1 MNQQLLA
8 LTLTAT
14 TMGTIS
20 SAAEACTRA
29 LYHSDA
35 LDTTMVTRSMDWE
48 GYDQAVVRGIPRGT
62 VLDTRAPKV
71 YGVDLNKSGVAN
83 QAYKSKY
90 AMIEIASF
98 DAEFVTEAINEH
110 GVLGQI
116 HYLNT
121 DWQEEKALKK
131 GNTNID
137 GQQFV
142 QYVVAN
148 AKNLDEVQSIIKNT
162 NIRDQKLGGVP
173 GLYDANTAVDRFLAH
188 FIFADN
194 SGETILVEMVNGEKR
209 FYRGA
214 GSLDVISNNPTFDT
228 MAEIDKELMGEK
240 RFPTASIN
248 SLDRR
253 HRAQYA
259 LEEVKAYE
267 ERFGIRDNKQL
278 GNIIEGVAH
287 EMRSGYTKWDVAYD
301 MNFPTLWV
309 SQVDLKNKTLKLDRW
324 DTDQIEQYDF
334 AMFDVDGKKVVE
346 LGRNPNG
353 PETQP
358 CTNINKSQPFCAK

>member
-1 MNQQLLA
+1 MKKQL
-8 LTLTAT
+8 LTLTLVAT
-14 TMGTIS
+14 TVGAISGT
-20 SAAEACTRA
+20 AQACTRA
-29 LYHSDA
+29 LYHSDT

-48 GYDQAVVRGIPRGT
+48 GYDQGVVRGVPRGT
-62 VLDTRAPKV
+62 VLDTRAPTV
-71 YGVDLNKSGVAN
+71 YGVDLNKSGGAH
-83 QAYKSKY
+83 QIYKSKH

-121 DWQEEKALKK
+121 DWQDEKARVK
-131 GNTNID
+131 GNQDID
-137 GQQFV
+137 GQRFV
-142 QYVVAN
+142 QYVIAN
-148 AKNLDEVQSIIKNT
+148 AKSLDEVESIINNT

-173 GLYDANTAVDRFLAH
+173 GLYDANTTVNHFLAH

-194 SGETILVEMVNGEKR
+194 SGETILVEMVNGEKKL
-209 FYRGA
+209 YRGT

-228 MAEIDKELMGEK
+228 MTEMDRELLSEK

-248 SLDRR
+248 SIDRR
-253 HRAQYA
+253 YRAQYA
-259 LEEVKAYE
+259 LKEVKTYE

-278 GNIIEGVAH
+278 SNIIEGVAH

-301 MNFPTLWV
+301 ANFPTLWV

-324 DTDQIEQYDF
+324 DTDQVETYDF
-334 AMFDVDGKKVVE
+334 SMFDVNGKQVVE
-346 LGRNPNG
+346 LGRNTNKR
-353 PETQP
+353 ETQP
-358 CTNINKSQPFCAK
+358 CTNINRNQPFCAI